1 MDPSLVVVLVV
12 LLVAILQLVV
22 LLGLVISLFKKRC
35 PCQTLQDPPRMTRRS
50 TNPDSMH
57 DDDDE
62 SLELTDQTELG
73 RADPDSNNESSHFI
87 GQDSGEPSGSV
98 PACGD
103 SSVASPRVVVYV
115 EQHGGVTVVGDD
127 AKVHHHYSPQS

>member
-1 MDPSLVVVLVV
+1 
-12 LLVAILQLVV
+12 
-22 LLGLVISLFKKRC
+22 
-35 PCQTLQDPPRMTRRS
+35 MTRRS

-103 SSVASPRVVVYV
+103 SSVAVSTTLFFLY
-115 EQHGGVTVVGDD
+115 HYTV
-127 AKVHHHYSPQS
+127 